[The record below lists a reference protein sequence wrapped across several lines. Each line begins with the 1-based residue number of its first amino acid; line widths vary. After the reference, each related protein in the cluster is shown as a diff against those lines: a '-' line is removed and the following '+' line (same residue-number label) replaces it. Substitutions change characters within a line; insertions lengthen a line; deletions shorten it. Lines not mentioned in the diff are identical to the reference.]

1 MRKSAVVLPL
11 LALIAGAAGFLL
23 RFLEV
28 NSEFETT
35 TGFAVRDGQTGFIL
49 IVLSAAVA
57 VLAAAGGFLFSSR
70 KKADNEY
77 GRAFS
82 PKSFVYIGASMLLG
96 FVWLAANVLYFLSLR
111 NNNAVTII
119 DLIFIF
125 LAALSAFSVIFLA
138 RGAYKGQG
146 GTEMLLFSVIPSI
159 FFCFW
164 LIVLYKNNAANPVL
178 LSYCYQALAIAA
190 AALSC
195 YFSAGFVFGK
205 AVTGRM
211 LFSFLL
217 TIYFCAVVLA
227 DNIGLPL
234 KIFFAVTMVIQF
246 MNTVVFIRNLKPREK
261 A

>member
-11 LALIAGAAGFLL
+11 LALIAGAAGYLL
-23 RFLEV
+23 RFIEV
-28 NSEFETT
+28 NSEFETA
-35 TGFAVRDGQTGFIL
+35 TGFAVRNGQTGLIL
-49 IVLSAAVA
+49 IALSVAVA
-57 VLAAAGGFLFSSR
+57 VLAAAGGFIFSSR
-70 KKADNEY
+70 RKADSEY

-82 PKSFVYIGASMLLG
+82 PKSFVYIGLSMFLG
-96 FVWLAANVLYFLSLR
+96 FVWLAADVLYFVNLR
-111 NNNAVTII
+111 GNNALTAI
-119 DLIFIF
+119 DLIFIL
-125 LAALSAFSVIFLA
+125 LAALFAFSVIFLA

-146 GTEMLLFSVIPSI
+146 GAEMLLFSVIPSI
-159 FFCFW
+159 FFSFW

-190 AALSC
+190 AALSY

-217 TIYFCAVVLA
+217 TIYFCGVVIA
-227 DNIGLPL
+227 DNIGLPI
-234 KIFFAVTMVIQF
+234 KIFFAVTLAIQLI
-246 MNTVVFIRNLKPREK
+246 NTVVFIRNLRPRVK